1 VRGRMVAATPFDGVV
16 AQPENEP
23 QSAAIEGGA
32 NE

>member
-1 VRGRMVAATPFDGVV
+1 MVAATPFDGVV

-23 QSAAIEGGA
+23 QSAAVEAGS